1 MSELFT
7 MPVIVA
13 AIVVISL
20 NAYVLLAGADFGGGV
35 WDFFARGER
44 GARQRA
50 LIADAI
56 GPVWEANHVWLI
68 LVVVLLFTCFP
79 GAFAA
84 LGVTLHIPLAIMLVG
99 IVMRGTAFTFRTYD
113 SQRDQ
118 VQRRWSRIFAIASL
132 VTPVILGVCV
142 AAIAAGR
149 VHGERAEGFASAT
162 FHASYIA
169 PWLTAF
175 GFAIGVTTLALFAQ
189 LAAVYLTVEARDTEL
204 QDDFRRRA
212 LIAQGVTLAA
222 ALIALLLAR
231 RDAPNLS
238 EGLLEGWHAIP
249 LLMAVGASAAW
260 TAWSLRRRRFR
271 AARIGA
277 GAQASLILWGWPLAQ
292 FPWLLPPDVTIAE
305 AAAPATTL
313 RLVLIVLGVG
323 ALVLFPSLAYLFRV
337 FKSTRGTAAGDGLV
351 GRAGRREGS

>member
-1 MSELFT
+1 MSDLFT

-13 AIVVISL
+13 AIVVVSL

-44 GARQRA
+44 GARQRT

-79 GAFAA
+79 SAFAA
-84 LGVTLHIPLAIMLVG
+84 LSVTLHIPLLIMLVG

-132 VTPVILGVCV
+132 ITPVILGVCV
-142 AAIAAGR
+142 GAVAAGR
-149 VHGERAEGFASAT
+149 VHGERTQGFATAT
-162 FHASYIA
+162 FHASYVA
-169 PWLTAF
+169 PWLTGF
-175 GFAIGVTTLALFAQ
+175 GFAIGLTTLALFAQ
-189 LAAVYLTVEARDTEL
+189 LAATYLTVEAPDAEL
-204 QDDFRRRA
+204 QDDFRKRA
-212 LIAQGVTLAA
+212 LIAQGVTLASA
-222 ALIALLLAR
+222 LLALILAR
-231 RDAPNLS
+231 RDAPGLS
-238 EGLLEGWHAIP
+238 EGLLQGWHAIP
-249 LLMAVGASAAW
+249 LLLAVGCAAGW
-260 TAWSLRRRRFR
+260 TAWSLRGRHFR

-277 GAQASLILWGWPLAQ
+277 AAQASLILWGWPLAQ
-292 FPWLLPPDVTIAE
+292 YPYLLPPDLTITE
-305 AAAPATTL
+305 GAAPSTTL
-313 RLVLIVLGVG
+313 RLVLIALAVG

-337 FKSTRGTAAGDGLV
+337 FKSTSGTAFE
-351 GRAGRREGS
+351 RS

>member
-1 MSELFT
+1 MTDLFT
-7 MPVIVA
+7 MPVIIA
-13 AIVVISL
+13 GIVVVSL

-44 GARQRA
+44 GAKQRT

-79 GAFAA
+79 SAFAA
-84 LGVTLHIPLAIMLVG
+84 LSITLHIPLLIMLVG

-118 VQRRWSRIFAIASL
+118 VQRRWSRVFAVASL

-142 AAIAAGR
+142 GAIAAGG
-149 VHGERAEGFASAT
+149 VQGERAAGFASAT
-162 FHASYIA
+162 FHASYVA
-169 PWLTAF
+169 PWLTGFA
-175 GFAIGVTTLALFAQ
+175 FAIGVTTLALFAQ
-189 LAAVYLTVEARDTEL
+189 LAAVYLTVEARDPEL

-212 LIAQGVTLAA
+212 LVAQAVTLTA
-222 ALIALLLAR
+222 ALAALLLAR

-249 LLMAVGASAAW
+249 LLLAVAGAATW

-271 AARIGA
+271 SARLGAA
-277 GAQASLILWGWPLAQ
+277 AQASLILWGWPLAQ
-292 FPWLLPPDVTIAE
+292 YPYLLPPDLTIAQ
-305 AAAPATTL
+305 AAAPSTTL
-313 RLVLIVLGVG
+313 RLVLIALGLG

-337 FKSTRGTAAGDGLV
+337 FKSTEGTALE
-351 GRAGRREGS
+351 RT

>member
-7 MPVIVA
+7 LPVIIA
-13 AIVVISL
+13 GIMVISL

-35 WDFFARGER
+35 WDFFASGDRRGE
-44 GARQRA
+44 QRA

-68 LVVVLLFTCFP
+68 LVVTLLFTCFP
-79 GAFAA
+79 PAFSA
-84 LGVTLHIPLAIMLVG
+84 LSITLHIPLIVMLVG
-99 IVMRGTAFTFRTYD
+99 IVLRGTAFTFRTYD

-118 VQRRWSRIFAIASL
+118 VQRRWGRIFAVASL

-142 AAIAAGR
+142 GAIAAGR
-149 VHGERAEGFASAT
+149 VSGEMAAGFASAT
-162 FHASYIA
+162 FRESYVT

-189 LAAVYLTVEARDTEL
+189 LAAVYLTLEARDPAL
-204 QDDFRRRA
+204 QDDFRKRA
-212 LIAQGVTLAA
+212 LIAQGVALAA
-222 ALIALLLAR
+222 AAIALLLAR

-238 EGLLEGWHAIP
+238 RGLLEGWHAIP
-249 LLMAVGASAAW
+249 LLLAVALFAAW
-260 TAWSLRRRRFR
+260 TAWSLRERRFR

-277 GAQASLILWGWPLAQ
+277 ASQATAILWGWPLAQ
-292 FPWLLPPDVTIAE
+292 FPHLLPPDLTIAE

-313 RLVLIVLGVG
+313 RLVLIILGAG
-323 ALVLFPSLAYLFRV
+323 AFLLFPSLAYLFRV
-337 FKSTRGTAAGDGLV
+337 FKSSSTAFDRV
-351 GRAGRREGS
+351 

>member
-7 MPVIVA
+7 LPVIIA
-13 AIVVISL
+13 GIIVISL

-35 WDFFARGER
+35 WDFFARGTR

-84 LGVTLHIPLAIMLVG
+84 LSITLHIPLLVMLVG

-142 AAIAAGR
+142 GAIAAGR
-149 VHGERAEGFASAT
+149 VQGERADGFASAT
-162 FHASYIA
+162 FQASYVE
-169 PWLTAF
+169 PWLSGF
-175 GFAIGVTTLALFAQ
+175 GFAIGITTLALFAQ
-189 LAAVYLTVEARDTEL
+189 LAAVYLTVETHDREL
-204 QDDFRRRA
+204 QDDFRKRA
-212 LIAQGVTLAA
+212 VIAQAVTLASA
-222 ALIALLLAR
+222 FAALLLAR
-231 RDAPNLS
+231 RDAPAVS
-238 EGLLEGWHAIP
+238 EGLLRGWHAIP
-249 LLMAVGASAAW
+249 LLAAVAVAAAH
-260 TAWSLRRRRFR
+260 TAWSLRHRRFR

-277 GAQASLILWGWPLAQ
+277 AAQASLILWGWPLAQ
-292 FPWLLPPDVTIAE
+292 FPYLLPPDLTIAD

-313 RLVLIVLGVG
+313 RLVLIALGVG

-337 FKSTRGTAAGDGLV
+337 FKSTSGTAFD
-351 GRAGRREGS
+351 RT

>member
-13 AIVVISL
+13 AIVIVSL

-44 GARQRA
+44 GARQRS

-79 GAFAA
+79 PAFAA
-84 LGVTLHIPLAIMLVG
+84 LSITLHIPLLIMLVG

-113 SQRDQ
+113 SQRDE
-118 VQRRWSRIFAIASL
+118 VQRRWSRIFAVASL

-142 AAIAAGR
+142 GAIAAGR
-149 VHGERAEGFASAT
+149 VRGDRATGFASAT
-162 FHASYIA
+162 FHASYVE
-169 PWLTAF
+169 PWLTGF
-175 GFAIGVTTLALFAQ
+175 GFAIGLTTLALFAQ
-189 LAAVYLTVEARDTEL
+189 LAAVYLTVEARDREL
-204 QDDFRRRA
+204 QDDFRTRA
-212 LIAQGVTLAA
+212 LVAQGVTLAA
-222 ALIALLLAR
+222 ALVALLLAR
-231 RDAPNLS
+231 REAPNVS
-238 EGLLEGWHAIP
+238 EGLLGGWHAIP
-249 LLMAVGASAAW
+249 LLLAVAGAAAWCAWCLRQRRFHAARVGAA
-260 TAWSLRRRRFR
+260 
-271 AARIGA
+271 
-277 GAQASLILWGWPLAQ
+277 AQASFILWGWPLAQ
-292 FPWLLPPDVTIAE
+292 YPYLLPPDMSIAD

-313 RLVLIVLGVG
+313 RLVLIALAIG

-337 FKSTRGTAAGDGLV
+337 FKSGRGTAFE
-351 GRAGRREGS
+351 RT